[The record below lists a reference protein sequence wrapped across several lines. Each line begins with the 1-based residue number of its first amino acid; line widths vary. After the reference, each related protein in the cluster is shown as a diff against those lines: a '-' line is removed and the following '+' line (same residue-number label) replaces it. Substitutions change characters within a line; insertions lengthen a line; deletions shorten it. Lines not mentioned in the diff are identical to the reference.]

1 MRYRFEYQRPNKHN
15 QSEWKINV
23 VKAHE
28 LYILLNGFSFYKN
41 VQTSKLISNKKVTKI
56 VYLLFKLYTPTFN
69 ISHFIEAGIFNER
82 FRKRK
87 EKTAHTIL
95 FRMYMPL
102 CIPLFRLCEL
112 FKSRKGITKNI
123 RCWINVF
130 DRPS

>member
-1 MRYRFEYQRPNKHN
+1 MNCKGLINIISLSERLMWWKLMNYIFCLMVFLFIKMCKRWNWYQK
-15 QSEWKINV
+15 
-23 VKAHE
+23 
-28 LYILLNGFSFYKN
+28 
-41 VQTSKLISNKKVTKI
+41 KKVTKI